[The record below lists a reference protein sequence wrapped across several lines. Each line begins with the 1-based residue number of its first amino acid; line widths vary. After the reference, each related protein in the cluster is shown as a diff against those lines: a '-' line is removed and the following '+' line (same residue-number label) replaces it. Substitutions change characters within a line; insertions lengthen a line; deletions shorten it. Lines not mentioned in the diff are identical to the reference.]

1 MMKSLGR
8 VCRLPGGTRRTAP
21 PPAQR
26 NHRVLM
32 VSQATVDGVAVCVR
46 DLVAAAVSAG
56 YDVTVAC
63 PSAGPL
69 AAWAGDRGADWVRL
83 EMRRPPHP
91 TDVLA
96 LLQIRRLARSHGL
109 VHLHSSKAGAVGR
122 IASASLGRQ
131 RPPVIFTPHGWS
143 WLVGGP
149 LAPLYRQLERTMFG
163 LATEVVAVSGE
174 ERDVGRA
181 VIGARAD
188 RIRVNPN
195 GVDLTRFHPQGPE
208 AGRTSQPLIVCVG
221 RLCHARGPDLAVA
234 ALARMRHKLTHLR
247 LVGDG
252 AERATLHSQVAALGL
267 ENRVE
272 FAGFRSEPALDLR
285 AADVVM
291 IPSRYDGMALVLLEA
306 MACGAAIVAA
316 RVPGTSALG
325 AAGELVPV
333 DDPASLAR
341 AADALMGDPERRRT
355 LGAAARERAVEHYS
369 IQSSVGG
376 ILALWEHLGARPVS
390 AHPDTAASER
400 NAVAIRKT
408 T

>member
-1 MMKSLGR
+1 
-8 VCRLPGGTRRTAP
+8 
-21 PPAQR
+21 
-26 NHRVLM
+26 VLV

-46 DLVAAAVSAG
+46 DLVGAAVSAG

-63 PSAGPL
+63 PSAGQL
-69 AAWAGDRGADWVRL
+69 AAWASERGADWVRL
-83 EMRRPPHP
+83 EMRRYPHP
-91 TDVLA
+91 TDILA
-96 LLQIRRLARSHGL
+96 LLRIRRLARSHGL
-109 VHLHSSKAGAVGR
+109 VHLHSSKAGVVGR
-122 IASASLGRQ
+122 LASASLGRR

-143 WLVGGP
+143 WLVGGW
-149 LAPLYRQLERTMFG
+149 LAPLYRQTERTMFD
-163 LATEVVAVSGE
+163 LATEVVAVSAE
-174 ERDVGRA
+174 ERDLGRA

-188 RIRVNPN
+188 RIRVNRN
-195 GVDLTRFHPQGPE
+195 GVDLTRFHPQGPA
-208 AGRTSQPLIVCVG
+208 AGRTSEPLVVCVG
-221 RLCHARGPDLAVA
+221 RLCHQRGPDLAVM
-234 ALARMRHKLTHLR
+234 ALARMRHKMARLR

-252 AERATLHSQVAALGL
+252 ADRSALHSQVAALGL

-272 FAGFRSEPALDLR
+272 FVGFRPESAPDLR

-291 IPSRYDGMALVLLEA
+291 IPSRYDGMALVVLEA

-341 AADALMGDPERRRT
+341 AADALIGDPERRRA
-355 LGAAARERAVEHYS
+355 LGAAARQRAVEHYS

-390 AHPDTAASER
+390 AHPDAAPLEP
-400 NAVAIRKT
+400 NAVAIRKAI
-408 T
+408 

>member
-8 VCRLPGGTRRTAP
+8 VCRLPRGTRRTAP

-26 NHRVLM
+26 NHRVLV

-46 DLVAAAVSAG
+46 DLVGAAVSAG

-69 AAWAGDRGADWVRL
+69 AAWASDRGADWVRL
-83 EMRRPPHP
+83 EMRRSPHP
-91 TDVLA
+91 TDILA
-96 LLQIRRLARSHGL
+96 LLRIRWLARSHGL

-122 IASASLGRQ
+122 LATASLGRS

-143 WLVGGP
+143 WLVGGR
-149 LAPLYRQLERTMFG
+149 LAPVYRQLERTMFA

-195 GVDLTRFHPQGPE
+195 GVDVTRFHPQGPA
-208 AGRTSQPLIVCVG
+208 AGRPSAPLVVCVG
-221 RLCHARGPDLAVA
+221 RLCHQRAPDLAVA
-234 ALARMRHKLTHLR
+234 ALAMMRHELSHLR

-252 AERATLHSQVAALGL
+252 ADRAALRRQVAALGL

-272 FAGFRSEPALDLR
+272 FAGFRSESAPDLR

-341 AADALMGDPERRRT
+341 AADALMDDPERRRA

>member
-1 MMKSLGR
+1 MKSLGR
-8 VCRLPGGTRRTAP
+8 VCRLPEIIRRTAP

-26 NHRVLM
+26 NHRVLV
-32 VSQATVDGVAVCVR
+32 VSQVTVDGVAVCVR
-46 DLVAAAVSAG
+46 ELVDAAVSAG

-63 PSAGPL
+63 PSAGQL
-69 AAWAGDRGADWVRL
+69 AAWASERGAHWVRL
-83 EMRRPPHP
+83 EMRRSPSP

-96 LLQIRRLARSHGL
+96 LLHIRRLIRSHGL

-122 IASASLGRQ
+122 LAAASLGRH

-143 WLVGGP
+143 WLVGGW
-149 LAPLYRQLERTMFG
+149 LAPVYRQIERTMFG

-195 GVDLTRFHPQGPE
+195 GVDLTRFHPQGPA
-208 AGRTSQPLIVCVG
+208 AGRTAQSLIVCVG

-234 ALARMRHKLTHLR
+234 ALARMEHKLTHLR

-252 AERATLHSQVAALGL
+252 ADRVTLHSQVAALGL
-267 ENRVE
+267 EDRVE
-272 FAGFRSEPALDLR
+272 FAGFRSEPAPDLR

-325 AAGELVPV
+325 QAGELVPV

-341 AADALMGDPERRRT
+341 AADTLIGDPERRRA
-355 LGAAARERAVEHYS
+355 LGAAARERAAEHYS

-390 AHPDTAASER
+390 AYPDTAPSER

-408 T
+408 I